1 VLAFPLRVPGRWS
14 PARWSQGA
22 ALPQP
27 SFSVA
32 TPTALGGRGE
42 RRRAPPLAL
51 ESSDRAYPRP
61 GWRPIDESACSAMP
75 APPAQTRQKPR
86 RGSDATA
93 EVLSRAEALGL
104 TGPLGAEAAPPGASC
119 GGSFARHLE
128 AQLRSSAADAWDTPR
143 LSSALTWVGPFME
156 ATGRTFF
163 VPAFGHSQEAD
174 AGKQWNRR
182 SLDLFTKFITSSAP
196 IGAARGEHVSQAT
209 AKSYSQQVY
218 LLRCREAD
226 YDVAPSDVGGYA
238 GKGDGKTTKRKEPP
252 AAERALGAG
261 LRAVHLT
268 AAAAAGFDRT
278 TERGEIEWCAAIGGH
293 NLLLRG
299 GELGTPDNAR
309 HEPRRVLR
317 GRHFSWRSPNRASR
331 ERLWLL
337 VWVIPIKDP
346 EGNHKGYPI
355 PVARRHD
362 GPLGSDPLCAYDA
375 FAKVYWRMGMTA
387 TRREPLPVDPLGR
400 PVDGWWLRE
409 LPPALLEAPFFTRP
423 SGAVWTSADSSHLFK
438 RIAVAAGLDPGP
450 IGGKAVRIGGSTDA
464 KESTGEAGKAIIKRR
479 GRWASDVAEV
489 YQREL
494 LGIQLDLSTALGN
507 AVGEDLEALCEGWA
521 QPVHV

>member
-1 VLAFPLRVPGRWS
+1 MDE
-14 PARWSQGA
+14 PARADVPADPGQA
-22 ALPQP
+22 
-27 SFSVA
+27 
-32 TPTALGGRGE
+32 
-42 RRRAPPLAL
+42 RR
-51 ESSDRAYPRP
+51 
-61 GWRPIDESACSAMP
+61 
-75 APPAQTRQKPR
+75 KPR

-93 EVLSRAEALGL
+93 EVLGRAETLGL
-104 TGPLGAEAAPPGASC
+104 TGALGTHAALPGASR
-119 GGSFARHLE
+119 GGAFARHLE
-128 AQLRSSAADAWDTPR
+128 AQLCASAADAWDTPR
-143 LSSALTWVGPFME
+143 LSSALTWVGPFLE

-163 VPAFGHSQEAD
+163 VPAFGHGQEAD
-174 AGKQWNRR
+174 AGKRWNRR

-196 IGAARGEHVSQAT
+196 IGAARGAHVSQAT

-226 YDVAPSDVGGYA
+226 YDVAPVDVGGYA
-238 GKGDGKTTKRKEPP
+238 GRGDGKTTKRKEPP
-252 AAERALGAG
+252 AAERALGSG
-261 LRAVHLT
+261 LRAVHLA
-268 AAAAAGFDRT
+268 AAAAAGFDRV
-278 TERGEIEWCAAIGGH
+278 TERGEMEWCAVVAGH

-317 GRHFSWRSPNRASR
+317 CRHFSWRSPSRASR
-331 ERLWLL
+331 GRLWLI

-362 GPLGSDPLCAYDA
+362 GPLGADPLCAYDA
-375 FAKVYWRMGMTA
+375 IAKVYWRKGA
-387 TRREPLPVDPLGR
+387 SAARQAPLAVDPRGK
-400 PVDGWWLRE
+400 PADGWWLRE
-409 LPPALLEAPFFTRP
+409 LPPAFFEAPFFTLP
-423 SGAVWTSADSSHLFK
+423 SGAGWTSADSSRLFK
-438 RIAVAAGLDPGP
+438 RVAVAAGLDPES

-494 LGIQLDLSTALGN
+494 LGIQLDLSAALGD